1 MKKAFLT
8 GVALVAMTIA
18 VNAEDCVV
26 GERPHSQAYVD
37 CVFYMRP
44 TTVTTN
50 EEMAA
55 RGSSVA
61 SYCSAAVGW

>member
-1 MKKAFLT
+1 MMKTLMT

-18 VNAEDCVV
+18 THADDCLVNEH
-26 GERPHSQAYVD
+26 PHSQAYVD

-44 TTVTTN
+44 MTVTTN

-61 SYCSAAVGW
+61 AYCSAAVGW